1 MNVTAAL
8 TPGSFEEMLVSG
20 MYVPSNT
27 ATQEAALTQLE
38 EEQKGGQKEKNDTQ
52 DKDDDEA
59 AWLSRTSV
67 WAVTVVANGYVMA
80 A

>member
-59 AWLSRTSV
+59 VWLSRTSV